1 MSRQTRKTWRDGVKE
16 RRKGTTSF
24 LHAFLLHALPP
35 RLFLTMFVFGC
46 SHKPPEDFAPD
57 PGLVGQI
64 RDIRIVTA
72 YARACPGSTIPTTYE
87 AVLID
92 GSRVPFSRSY
102 DKKHPPRLHVVF
114 LDRGS
119 PEAVTQQDGDWVT
132 SQDPLATVSTGFRL
146 TATLRAKPSVTN
158 TVVLPPDYQCM
169 QHAFV
174 FSGEPGGPGQAGGN
188 GPDAAVRLA
197 ILRSPFYD
205 KLFVAGIE
213 VGLASPFYV
222 LQDATTV

>member
-87 AVLID
+87 AVL
-92 GSRVPFSRSY
+92 SAASPVPFSRTY
-102 DKKHPPRLHVVF
+102 VQQPPRRLHAP
-114 LDRGS
+114 LRDR
-119 PEAVTQQDGDWVT
+119 
-132 SQDPLATVSTGFRL
+132 
-146 TATLRAKPSVTN
+146 
-158 TVVLPPDYQCM
+158 
-169 QHAFV
+169 
-174 FSGEPGGPGQAGGN
+174 
-188 GPDAAVRLA
+188 
-197 ILRSPFYD
+197 
-205 KLFVAGIE
+205 
-213 VGLASPFYV
+213 AS
-222 LQDATTV
+222 

>member
-1 MSRQTRKTWRDGVKE
+1 MRHQTRKTWRDGVKE

-72 YARACPGSTIPTTYE
+72 YARACPGATIPTTYE
-87 AVLID
+87 AVLTD
-92 GSRVPFSRSY
+92 GSRVPFSRTY

-114 LDRGS
+114 LDRSS
-119 PEAVTQQDGDWVT
+119 PEAVTQQDGDWVFWN
-132 SQDPLATVSTGFRL
+132 DPLATATTGFRL
-146 TATLRAKPSVTN
+146 TATLRANPSVTN
-158 TVVLPPDYQCM
+158 TVVVPPDYNCM
-169 QHAFV
+169 PHAFS
-174 FSGEPGGPGQAGGN
+174 FQGEPGGPGQSGSN
-188 GPDAAVRLA
+188 GPDITVRLA

-205 KLFVAGIE
+205 KLFVSGIQ
-213 VGLASPFYV
+213 V
-222 LQDATTV
+222 